1 MKQNKK
7 RLSFVLA
14 LSMLWIVTFAQK
26 AITGSVKDANGE
38 PLIGVVVSAGGSNGT
53 VTDAGGNY
61 SLKNVSASTI
71 LKFSYL
77 GYNTQEHK
85 IGSQSVLNIVMQ
97 SSYESLDEVV
107 VVGYGA
113 MKKRD
118 LSGSISQLKAKDI
131 TAVPTTNVLE
141 SLQGKIAGLDMTPSS
156 GAVGAGFNFNVRG
169 NRSLTASNA
178 PLILVD
184 GIAYGSDITINP
196 NDIESIEVL
205 KDASTTAIYGSRGA
219 NGVIMITTKKGKEG
233 KTKVEFNAYAGP
245 VMKTRMP
252 DIMNA
257 QQNVEFRR
265 EALRAVNNYT
275 DDSAFLSSEELAL
288 LNSGVSVDWLD
299 LVMQNGFTQNYQTSI
314 SGGTEKTQASFSLD
328 YQNEKGLLRG
338 DEMDRYGG
346 RLNVVHKMGKD
357 LEVGASMHINYRS
370 QNSSP
375 SGAYHYARTY
385 SPLAK
390 PYNEDGSI
398 NRLPLYGSSSTSVN
412 LLVDQDKDNYLNETK
427 AYRVFGTGY
436 LSWNIID
443 GLNYRTNLGVD
454 LQSTTTGLFQGVNSS
469 YSQSNSGRAYASKT
483 ETHNNGYTWENV
495 LTYSN
500 DFGVHHLTAMAG
512 HSMSK
517 SHYES
522 LSANG
527 KGFAFD
533 AVQYHNLTSAQA
545 DKNISSSLTE
555 SSMLSF
561 FGRVYYKLMDR
572 YMLTLTMR
580 TDGSS
585 VLAEGNKWGYFPSVA
600 AAWRVKDES
609 FLKSV
614 DAVSDL
620 KLRLS
625 YGLSG
630 NSAVSAYQT
639 TGGLSGTYYDFN
651 GTAAYGYRPYNLAN
665 KDLKWE
671 KTRVLN
677 FGVDYGMLNNRL
689 YATIDVYK
697 TWTSDLLLPMIIP
710 GHTGFTEVISNVGKT
725 ETRGID
731 VTLSGVIFDKTDFKW
746 NADLTLGHNK
756 EKIVSINS
764 DQDDEANG
772 WFIGQPTKVYYDYEK
787 IGIWQTSE
795 AALAEKYG
803 QQPGDIKVKDQDGD
817 GKITPD
823 KDRVILGQ
831 QTPKLTLGF
840 NNKLQYKEWELDVFL
855 YGRFGHMIRNSNK
868 LGFLPSGW
876 QNQAVYDYW
885 TPENPTNDMPRPNFN
900 RDQNMLYFSTL
911 GYEKGDFVKIK
922 DITLAYNVPLKLIS
936 KAGLSRLRIYGTMK
950 NFFTFTGVKDYDPE
964 GSGSIYY
971 PITKELIFGV
981 NVAF

>member
-1 MKQNKK
+1 MGQKAK
-7 RLSFVLA
+7 RLS
-14 LSMLWIVTFAQK
+14 LSLVSCMLCVVTFAQK
-26 AITGSVKDANGE
+26 TVTGSVKDANGE
-38 PLIGVVVSAGGSNGT
+38 PLIGVTISDGSGSGT
-53 VTDAGGNY
+53 ITDVDGNFT
-61 SLKNVSASTI
+61 LKNVSPTTI
-71 LKFSYL
+71 LKFSYV
-77 GYNTQEHK
+77 GYDPQELRV
-85 IGSQSVLNIVMQ
+85 GRQ
-97 SSYESLDEVV
+97 SSINVVMKTSYASLDEVV
-107 VVGYGA
+107 VVGYGV

-118 LSGSISQLKAKDI
+118 LSGSISQIKTDDI

-169 NRSLTASNA
+169 NRSLTASNS

-184 GIAYGSDITINP
+184 GISYGSDISINP

-233 KTKVEFNAYAGP
+233 KATVEFNAYAGP

-275 DDSAFLSSEELAL
+275 DDSAFLSSEELEL

-299 LVMQNGFTQNYQTSI
+299 LVMQTGFTQNYQASI
-314 SGGTEKTQASFSLD
+314 SGGTDKTQASFSLD
-328 YQNEKGLLRG
+328 YQREKGLLKG
-338 DEMDRYGG
+338 DLMNRYGG
-346 RLNVVHKMGKD
+346 RLNVTHKLGNS
-357 LEVGASMHINYRS
+357 LEVGAAMHINYRN

-390 PYNEDGSI
+390 PFNDDGSI

-412 LLVDQDKDNYLNETK
+412 LLVDQNKDNYLNETK
-427 AYRVFGTGY
+427 TYRFFGTGY
-436 LSWNIID
+436 LSWNIVK

-454 LQSTTTGLFQGVNSS
+454 LQSNTIGLFEGLNSS
-469 YSQSNSGRAYASKT
+469 YAQSNSNRAYASKT
-483 ETHNNGYTWENV
+483 ERHNNSYTWENI

-500 DFGVHHLTAMAG
+500 DFGIHHLTAMAG

-517 SHYES
+517 SHYED

-545 DKNISSSLTE
+545 DKNIASSLTE

-561 FGRVYYKLMDR
+561 FGRIYYKLLDR
-572 YMLTLTMR
+572 YMLTFTMR
-580 TDGSS
+580 ADGSS

-600 AAWRVKDES
+600 GAWRMKEES
-609 FLKSV
+609 FLKDV
-614 DAVSDL
+614 DIVSDL

-639 TGGLSGTYYDFN
+639 TGALSGTYYDFN

-671 KTRVLN
+671 KTKVLN
-677 FGVDYGMLNNRL
+677 FGIDYGMFNNRL
-689 YATIDVYK
+689 YASIDLYK

-725 ETRGID
+725 ETRGVD
-731 VTLSGVIFDKTDFKW
+731 VTINGVIFDKKDFKW

-772 WFIGQPTKVYYDYEK
+772 WFIGHPTKVYYDYEK
-787 IGIWQTSE
+787 IGIWQTNEAEE
-795 AALAEKYG
+795 AAKYG
-803 QQPGDIKVKDQDGD
+803 QVPGDIKVKDQNGD
-817 GKITPD
+817 GKITPEE
-823 KDRVILGQ
+823 DRVILGQ
-831 QTPKLTLGF
+831 QTPKLTLGL
-840 NNKLQYKEWELDVFL
+840 NNKFRWKDWELDMFL
-855 YGRFGHMIRNSNK
+855 YGRFGHMIRNNNK

-885 TPENPTNDMPRPNFN
+885 TPSNPTNDMPRPNFN

-911 GYEKGDFVKIK
+911 GYEKADFVKIK
-922 DITLAYNVPLKLIS
+922 DITLAYNFPLKWIGKL
-936 KAGLSRLRIYGTMK
+936 GLSRLRVYGTMK
-950 NFFTFTGVKDYDPE
+950 NFFTFTSVEDYDPE
-964 GSGSIYY
+964 GQGSIYY
-971 PITKELIFGV
+971 PITKELVFGV
-981 NVAF
+981 NIAF

>member
-1 MKQNKK
+1 MKQNTK
-7 RLSFVLA
+7 RLYVILA
-14 LSMLWIVTFAQK
+14 MSMLWMISFAQK
-26 AITGSVKDANGE
+26 AITGNVKDANGE
-38 PLIGVVVSAGGSNGT
+38 PLVGVTISAGGGNGT
-53 VTDAGGNY
+53 VTDADGNFKL
-61 SLKNVSASTI
+61 SNVGASTI
-71 LKFSYL
+71 LKFSYV
-77 GYNTQEHK
+77 GYDTQEQK
-85 IGSQSVLNIVMQ
+85 VGNRNKLDIVMV

-107 VVGYGA
+107 VVGYGV

-257 QQNVEFRR
+257 EQNVEFRR

-275 DDSAFLSSEELAL
+275 DDSAFLSSEEIAL

-299 LVMQNGFTQNYQTSI
+299 LVMQSGFTQNYQASI

-346 RLNVVHKMGKD
+346 RLNVVHKMGKE
-357 LEVGASMHINYRS
+357 LEVGASLHINYRN

-390 PYNEDGSI
+390 PFNEDGSI

-412 LLVDQDKDNYLNETK
+412 LLVDQDKENYLNETK

-436 LSWNIID
+436 LSWNIVK
-443 GLNYRTNLGVD
+443 GLNYRTNLGID
-454 LQSTTTGLFQGVNSS
+454 LQSTTTGLFEGVNSS
-469 YSQSNSGRAYASKT
+469 YAQSNSGRAYASKT
-483 ETHNNGYTWENV
+483 ETHNNGYTWENI

-500 DFGVHHLTAMAG
+500 DFDVHHITVMAG

-545 DKNISSSLTE
+545 DKNIASSLTE

-561 FGRVYYKLMDR
+561 FGRIYYKLMDK

-580 TDGSS
+580 ADGSS

-600 AAWRVKDES
+600 GAWRIKEES
-609 FLKSV
+609 FLKNV
-614 DAVSDL
+614 DAVSDM

-639 TGGLSGTYYDFN
+639 TGGLSGTYYDYN

-671 KTRVLN
+671 KTKVLN
-677 FGVDYGMLNNRL
+677 FGIDYGMLNNRI
-689 YATIDVYK
+689 YATIDIYK
-697 TWTSDLLLPMIIP
+697 TWTNDLLLPMIIP

-731 VTLSGVIFDKTDFKW
+731 VTLSGVIFDKPDFKW
-746 NADLTLGHNK
+746 NADITLGHNK

-787 IGIWQTSE
+787 IGIWQLNEETE
-795 AALAEKYG
+795 AAKYG
-803 QQPGDIKVKDQDGD
+803 QVPGDIKVKDQNGD
-817 GKITPD
+817 GKITPED
-823 KDRVILGQ
+823 DRIILGQ
-831 QTPKLTLGF
+831 QTPKLTIGF
-840 NNKLQYKEWELDVFL
+840 NNKLQYKQWELDIFL

-885 TPENPTNDMPRPNFN
+885 TPENATNDMPRPNFN

-922 DITLAYNVPLKLIS
+922 DITLAYNFPLKWIS
-936 KAGLSRLRIYGTMK
+936 KIGMTRLRVYGTMK
-950 NFFTFTGVKDYDPE
+950 NFFTFTGVDDYDPE
-964 GSGSIYY
+964 GCGSIYY
-971 PITKELIFGV
+971 PITKELVFGV
-981 NVAF
+981 NLAF

>member
-1 MKQNKK
+1 MKQKTK
-7 RLSFVLA
+7 RQFITIA
-14 LSMLWIVTFAQK
+14 LSMLWLMSFAQK
-26 AITGSVKDANGE
+26 AITGNVKDVNGE
-38 PLIGVVVSAGGSNGT
+38 PLIGVSIFAGGNNGT
-53 VTDAGGNY
+53 VTDVDGNFTL
-61 SLKNVSASTI
+61 SNVESSSI
-71 LKFSYL
+71 LKFSYV
-77 GYNTQEHK
+77 GYDTQEMK
-85 IGSQSVLNIVMQ
+85 VGNKTFFNVVMQ

-107 VVGYGA
+107 VVGYGV

-118 LSGSISQLKAKDI
+118 LSGSISQLKTKDI

-156 GAVGAGFNFNVRG
+156 GAVGSGFNFNVRG

-184 GIAYGSDITINP
+184 GITYGSDITINP

-219 NGVIMITTKKGKEG
+219 NGVIIITTKKGKEG

-288 LNSGVSVDWLD
+288 LNSGVSIDWLD
-299 LVMQNGFTQNYQTSI
+299 LVMQNGFTQNYQASI

-338 DEMDRYGG
+338 DLMDRYGG
-346 RLNVVHKMGKD
+346 RLNVTHKMGKGF
-357 LEVGASMHINYRS
+357 EVGASMHINYRD

-390 PYNEDGSI
+390 PYNDDGSI

-412 LLVDQDKDNYLNETK
+412 LLVDQDKKNYLNETK
-427 AYRVFGTGY
+427 AYRFFGTGY
-436 LSWNIID
+436 LSWNIVK

-469 YSQSNSGRAYASKT
+469 YSQSNGGRAYASKT
-483 ETHNNGYTWENV
+483 ETHNNGYTWENI

-500 DFGVHHLTAMAG
+500 DFGMHHLTAMAG

-522 LSANG
+522 LTANG

-533 AVQYHNLTSAQA
+533 AVQYHNLTSAEA
-545 DKNISSSLTE
+545 DRNIGSSLTE

-561 FGRVYYKLMDR
+561 FGRIYYKLMDK

-580 TDGSS
+580 ADGSS

-600 AAWRVKDES
+600 AAWRLKEES
-609 FLKSV
+609 FLKDV
-614 DAVSDL
+614 DVVSDI

-630 NSAVSAYQT
+630 NSAVGAYQT
-639 TGGLSGTYYDFN
+639 TGSLSGSYYDFN
-651 GTAAYGYRPYNLAN
+651 GVPAYGFRPYNLAN

-671 KTRVLN
+671 KTKVLN
-677 FGVDYGMLNNRL
+677 FGIDYGMFNNRL
-689 YATIDVYK
+689 YTTIDIYK

-710 GHTGFTEVISNVGKT
+710 GHTGFTEVIGNVGKT
-725 ETRGID
+725 ETHGID
-731 VTLSGVIFDKTDFKW
+731 MTVSDVIFDESDFKW
-746 NADLTLGHNK
+746 NADLTIGHNK

-764 DQDDEANG
+764 NQDDEANG
-772 WFIGQPTKVYYDYEK
+772 WFIGKPTKVFYDYEK
-787 IGIWQTSE
+787 VGIWQTSE
-795 AALAEKYG
+795 AAEAEKYG
-803 QQPGDIKVKDQDGD
+803 QQPGDIKVKDQDDD
-817 GKITPD
+817 GEITPKD
-823 KDRVILGQ
+823 DRVILGQ
-831 QTPKLTLGF
+831 QTPKLTLGI
-840 NNKLQYKEWELDVFL
+840 NNKLQYKQWELDVFL
-855 YGRFGHMIRNSNK
+855 YGRFGHMIRNNNK

-922 DITLAYNVPLKLIS
+922 DVTLAYNVPLKWIA
-936 KAGLSRLRIYGTMK
+936 KIGLSRLRVYGTMK
-950 NFFTFTGVKDYDPE
+950 NFFTFTSVKDYDPE
-964 GSGSIYY
+964 SNGSIYY
-971 PITKELIFGV
+971 PITKEIVFGV
-981 NVAF
+981 NVSF

>member
-1 MKQNKK
+1 MKQNSK
-7 RLSFVLA
+7 RLSFIMA
-14 LSMLWIVTFAQK
+14 FSMLWLISFAQK

-38 PLIGVVVSAGGSNGT
+38 PLIGVSISAGGGNGT
-53 VTDAGGNY
+53 VTDVDGNF
-61 SLKNVSASTI
+61 SLRNVSNATI
-71 LKFSYL
+71 LKFSYV
-77 GYNTQEHK
+77 GYDTQELK
-85 IGSQSVLNIVMQ
+85 VGNQSVINVTME

-107 VVGYGA
+107 VVGYGV

-118 LSGSISQLKAKDI
+118 LSGSISQLKQKDI

-219 NGVIMITTKKGKEG
+219 NGVIIITTKKGKEG

-252 DIMNA
+252 AVMNA
-257 QQNVEFRR
+257 EQNVAFQR
-265 EALRAVNNYT
+265 EALIAADSYT
-275 DDSAFLSSEELAL
+275 DDSQFLTSEMQELL
-288 LNSGVSVDWLD
+288 DRGVSVDWLD
-299 LVMQNGFTQNYQTSI
+299 MVMQSGFTQNYQVNI

-338 DEMDRYGG
+338 DKMNRYGG
-346 RLNVVHKMGKD
+346 RLNVTHHLGKS
-357 LEVGASMHINYRS
+357 LEVGASMHINYRD

-390 PYNEDGSI
+390 PYNDDGTI
-398 NRLPLYGSSSTSVN
+398 NRLPLFGSSSTSVN
-412 LLVDQDKDNYLNETK
+412 LLVDQNKDNYLSETK
-427 AYRVFGTGY
+427 AYRFFGTGY
-436 LSWNIID
+436 LSWNIVK

-454 LQSTTTGLFQGVNSS
+454 LQSTTQGLHEGINSS
-469 YSQSNSGRAYASKT
+469 FSQGNSNRAYASKT
-483 ETHNNGYTWENV
+483 ETHNNGYTWENI

-500 DFGVHHLTAMAG
+500 DFGIHHLTAMLG

-517 SHYES
+517 SHYEN

-527 KGFAFD
+527 KGFAID
-533 AVQYHNLTSAQA
+533 AMQYHNLTSAEA

-555 SSMLSF
+555 SSMISY
-561 FGRVYYKLMDR
+561 FGRIFYKLMDR

-580 TDGSS
+580 ADGSS

-600 AAWRVKDES
+600 AAWRVKEES
-609 FLKSV
+609 FLKNL

-639 TGGLSGTYYDFN
+639 TGGLSQTFYDWN
-651 GTAAYGYRPYNLAN
+651 GVAAYGYRPYGLAN
-665 KDLKWE
+665 KELKWE
-671 KTRVLN
+671 KTKVLN
-677 FGVDYGMLNNRL
+677 FGIDYGMFNNRL
-689 YATIDVYK
+689 YASIDLYK
-697 TWTSDLLLPMIIP
+697 TWTSDLLLPMLLP
-710 GHTGFTEVISNVGKT
+710 GHTGFDQVISNIGKT
-725 ETRGID
+725 ETKGID
-731 VTLSGVIFDKTDFKW
+731 VTISGVIFDKQDFKW
-746 NADLTLGHNK
+746 NADLTLGHTK

-764 DQDDEANG
+764 DQDDELNG
-772 WFIGQPTKVYYDYEK
+772 WFIGQPTQVYYDYNK
-787 IGIWQTSE
+787 IGIWQSNEETE
-795 AALAEKYG
+795 AAKYG
-803 QQPGDIKVKDQDGD
+803 QKPGDIKVEDVNNDGQ
-817 GKITPD
+817 ITPEE
-823 KDRVILGQ
+823 DRMIIGQ
-831 QTPKLTLGF
+831 RTPKLTLGF
-840 NNKLQYKEWELDVFL
+840 NNRFQYKDWTLDVFL
-855 YGRFGHMIRNSNK
+855 YGRFGHTVVNNFKRGFIR
-868 LGFLPSGW
+868 SGW
-876 QNQAVYDYW
+876 QNQSVYDYW
-885 TPENPTNDMPRPNFN
+885 TPTNPTNDMPRP
-900 RDQNMLYFSTL
+900 LYGDNNPLYASTL
-911 GYEKGDFVKIK
+911 GYENGDFVKIK
-922 DITLAYNVPLKLIS
+922 DVTLAYNVPLKWIS
-936 KAGLSRLRIYGTMK
+936 KIGLTRLRVYGTMK
-950 NFFTFTGVKDYDPE
+950 NFFTFSGVSDYDPE
-964 GSGSIYY
+964 GQGSIYY
-971 PITKELIFGV
+971 PMTKELVFGV

>member
-1 MKQNKK
+1 MKQKSK
-7 RLSFVLA
+7 RLSFILA
-14 LSMLWIVTFAQK
+14 FLMLWSTGFAQK
-26 AITGSVKDANGE
+26 AVTGSVKDSNGE
-38 PLIGVVVSAGGSNGT
+38 PLIGVSISTGGNGGT
-53 VTDAGGNY
+53 VTDMDGKF
-61 SLKNVSASTI
+61 SLDNVSASTI
-71 LKFSYL
+71 LKFSYI
-77 GYNTQEHK
+77 GYENKELK
-85 IGSQSVLNIVMQ
+85 VGNLSVINVVMQ

-107 VVGYGA
+107 VVGYGV

-118 LSGSISQLKAKDI
+118 LSGSISQLKQKDI

-156 GAVGAGFNFNVRG
+156 GAVGSGFNFNVRG

-184 GIAYGSDITINP
+184 GISYGSDITINP

-233 KTKVEFNAYAGP
+233 KAKVEFNAYAGP

-252 DIMNA
+252 DIMNS
-257 QQNVEFRR
+257 QQYVEFRR
-265 EALRAVNNYT
+265 EALRAVDKYT
-275 DDSAFLSSEELAL
+275 DDSAFLSSDELSL
-288 LNSGVSVDWLD
+288 LNQGVSVNWLD
-299 LVMQNGFTQNYQTSI
+299 LVMQSGFTQNYQASI
-314 SGGTEKTQASFSLD
+314 SGGTDKTQASFSLD
-328 YQNEKGLLRG
+328 YQNEKGLLKG
-338 DEMDRYGG
+338 DEMNRYGG
-346 RLNVVHKMGKD
+346 RLNVTHKMTGQ
-357 LEVGASMHINYRS
+357 LEVGASMHINYRN

-390 PYNEDGSI
+390 PYNDDGSI

-412 LLVDQDKDNYLNETK
+412 LMVDQNKDNYLNETK
-427 AYRVFGTGY
+427 AYRFFGTGY
-436 LSWNIID
+436 LSWNIVK

-454 LQSTTTGLFQGVNSS
+454 LQSSTIGLFQGINSS
-469 YSQSNSGRAYASKT
+469 YAQANSNRAYASKE
-483 ETHNNGYTWENV
+483 ETHNNSYTWENI
-495 LTYSN
+495 LTYSH

-512 HSMSK
+512 HSMQK
-517 SHYES
+517 SHYEN
-522 LSANG
+522 LAANG

-533 AVQYHNLTSAQA
+533 AVLYHNLTSAQA

-555 SSMLSF
+555 SSMLSY
-561 FGRVYYKLMDR
+561 FGRIYYKLMDK

-585 VLAEGNKWGYFPSVA
+585 VLAEGNKWGYFPSLA
-600 AAWRVKDES
+600 AAWRIKEEN
-609 FLKSV
+609 FLKDV
-614 DAVSDL
+614 DVVSDL

-625 YGLSG
+625 YGISG

-639 TGGLSGTYYDFN
+639 TGGLSETYYDFN
-651 GTAAYGYRPYNLAN
+651 GTPAYGYRPYNLAN

-671 KTRVLN
+671 KTKVLN
-677 FGVDYGMLNNRL
+677 FGIDYGMFKNRL
-689 YATIDVYK
+689 YATIDIYK
-697 TWTSDLLLPMIIP
+697 TWTNDLLLPMIIP

-731 VTLSGVIFDKTDFKW
+731 VTLTGVIFDKKDFKW
-746 NADLTLGHNK
+746 NSDLTLGHNK

-772 WFIGQPTKVYYDYEK
+772 WFIGQPTSVFYDYEK
-787 IGIWQTSE
+787 IGIWQSNE
-795 AALAEKYG
+795 AAEAEKYG
-803 QQPGDIKVKDQDGD
+803 QVPGDIKVKDQNND

-823 KDRVILGQ
+823 DDRIILGQ

-840 NNKLQYKEWELDVFL
+840 NNKLQYKGWELDVFI
-855 YGRFGHMIRNSNK
+855 YGRFGHMIRNNNK

-885 TPENPTNDMPRPNFN
+885 TPSNPTNDMPRPNFN

-922 DITLAYNVPLKLIS
+922 DITLAYNMPLKWIS
-936 KAGLSRLRIYGTMK
+936 KIGMTRMRIYGTMK
-950 NFFTFTGVKDYDPE
+950 NFFTFTGVDDYDPE
-964 GSGSIYY
+964 GNGSIYY
-971 PITKELIFGV
+971 PITKELVFGV
-981 NVAF
+981 NIAF

>member
-1 MKQNKK
+1 MKQETKK
-7 RLSFVLA
+7 ASFILA
-14 LSMLWIVTFAQK
+14 LSMLWMMSFAQK
-26 AITGSVKDANGE
+26 AITGNVKDANGE
-38 PLIGVVVSAGGSNGT
+38 PLIGVSISAGGSIGT
-53 VTDAGGNY
+53 VTDADGNFT
-61 SLKNVSASTI
+61 LKNVDANTI
-71 LKFSYL
+71 LRFSYV
-77 GYNTQEHK
+77 GYETQQLK
-85 IGSQSVLNIVMQ
+85 VGKQNMLNVEMK
-97 SSYESLDEVV
+97 SSYESLEEIV
-107 VVGYGA
+107 VVGYGV

-118 LSGSISQLKAKDI
+118 LSGSISQLKTKDI

-219 NGVIMITTKKGKEG
+219 NGVIMITTKKGKAG
-233 KTKVEFNAYAGP
+233 RTKVEFNAYAGP

-252 DIMNA
+252 DIMNSS
-257 QQNVEFRR
+257 QNVEFRR
-265 EALRAVNNYT
+265 EALRAANNYT
-275 DDSAFLSSEELAL
+275 DDSAFLSSDELDL
-288 LNSGVSVDWLD
+288 LKQGVSVDWLD
-299 LVMQNGFTQNYQTSI
+299 LVMQSGFTQNYQASI

-338 DEMDRYGG
+338 DEMKRYGG
-346 RLNVVHKMGKD
+346 RMNIVHSLAD
-357 LEVGASMHINYRS
+357 AVEVGATMHINYRD

-375 SGAYHYARTY
+375 SGAYHYARSY

-390 PYNEDGSI
+390 PYNDDGSI
-398 NRLPLYGSSSTSVN
+398 NRFPLFGSGSTSVN
-412 LLVDQDKDNYLNETK
+412 LLIDQNKDNYLNETK
-427 AYRVFGTGY
+427 AYRFFGTGY
-436 LSWNIID
+436 LSWNIVK
-443 GLNYRTNLGVD
+443 GLNYRTNLGID
-454 LQSTTTGLFQGVNSS
+454 LQSSTVGLFQGLNSS
-469 YSQSNSGRAYASKT
+469 YAQSNSNRAYASKT

-500 DFGVHHLTAMAG
+500 TFGSHHITAMAG

-517 SHYES
+517 SHYED
-522 LSANG
+522 LTANG
-527 KGFAFD
+527 KGYAFD

-545 DKNISSSLTE
+545 DKNIGSSLTE
-555 SSMLSF
+555 SSMLSY
-561 FGRVYYKLMDR
+561 FGRIYYKLMDK

-580 TDGSS
+580 ADGSS
-585 VLAEGNKWGYFPSVA
+585 VLAEGNKWGYFPSIA
-600 AAWRVKDES
+600 AAWRIKDES
-609 FLKSV
+609 FLKNI
-614 DAVSDL
+614 DAVSDA

-639 TGGLSGTYYDFN
+639 TGGLSLTYYDFN
-651 GTAAYGYRPYNLAN
+651 GTAAYGYRPYSLAN

-671 KTRVLN
+671 KTKVLN
-677 FGVDYGMLNNRL
+677 FGIDYGMFNNRL
-689 YATIDVYK
+689 YATIDIYK

-725 ETRGID
+725 ETRGFDI
-731 VTLSGVIFDKTDFKW
+731 TLNGVIFDKPDFKW
-746 NADLTLGHNK
+746 NAELTMGHNK

-764 DQDDEANG
+764 DQNDEANG
-772 WFIGQPTKVYYDYEK
+772 WFIGESTRVYYDYEK
-787 IGIWQTSE
+787 TGIWQTSE
-795 AALAEKYG
+795 AEAAAKYG
-803 QQPGDIKVKDQDGD
+803 QVPGDIKVKDQNDD
-817 GKITPD
+817 GKITPED
-823 KDRVILGQ
+823 DRIILGQ

-885 TPENPTNDMPRPNFN
+885 TPDNPTNDMPRPNFN

-911 GYEKGDFVKIK
+911 GYEKGSFVKIK
-922 DITLAYNVPLKLIS
+922 DITLAYNVPLKWIS
-936 KAGLSRLRIYGTMK
+936 KIGMSRLRVYGTMK
-950 NFFTFTGVKDYDPE
+950 NFFTITNVKDYDPE
-964 GSGSIYY
+964 GNGSIYY
-971 PITKELIFGV
+971 PITKELVLGV
-981 NVAF
+981 NVVF

>member
-1 MKQNKK
+1 MKQNLK
-7 RLSFVLA
+7 RLSIISA
-14 LSMLWIVTFAQK
+14 MSMLWVMSFAQK

-38 PLIGVVVSAGGSNGT
+38 PLIGVSISAGGNNGT
-53 VTDAGGNY
+53 VTDVDGNFT
-61 SLKNVSASTI
+61 LKNVSTSTI
-71 LKFSYL
+71 LKFSYV
-77 GYNTQEHK
+77 GYNTQEQK
-85 IGSQSVLNIVMQ
+85 VGNQNNISIVME

-107 VVGYGA
+107 VVGYGV

-156 GAVGAGFNFNVRG
+156 GAVGAGFSFNVRG

-265 EALRAVNNYT
+265 EALRAANNYT

-288 LNSGVSVDWLD
+288 LNSGASVDWLD
-299 LVMQNGFTQNYQTSI
+299 LVMQNGFTQNYQASI

-338 DEMDRYGG
+338 DEMNRYGG

-357 LEVGASMHINYRS
+357 LEVGASMHLNYRN

-390 PYNEDGSI
+390 PFNEDGSI
-398 NRLPLYGSSSTSVN
+398 NRLPLFGSGSTSVN
-412 LLVDQDKDNYLNETK
+412 LLVDQNKDNYLNETK
-427 AYRVFGTGY
+427 AYRLFGTGY
-436 LSWNIID
+436 LSWNIVK
-443 GLNYRTNLGVD
+443 GLNYRTNLGID

-483 ETHNNGYTWENV
+483 EAHNNGYTWENI

-500 DFGVHHLTAMAG
+500 DFGIHHLTAMAG

-517 SHYES
+517 SHYEN

-545 DKNISSSLTE
+545 DKNIASSLTE

-561 FGRVYYKLMDR
+561 FGRIYYKLLDK

-580 TDGSS
+580 ADGSS

-609 FLKSV
+609 FLKNV
-614 DAVSDL
+614 DAISDL

-639 TGGLSGTYYDFN
+639 TGGLNGTYYDFN

-671 KTRVLN
+671 KTKVLN
-677 FGVDYGMLNNRL
+677 FGIDYGMFNNRL
-689 YATIDVYK
+689 YATIDIYK
-697 TWTSDLLLPMIIP
+697 TWTNDLLLPMIIP

-731 VTLSGVIFDKTDFKW
+731 VTLNGVIFDKPDFKW
-746 NADLTLGHNK
+746 NAELTMGHNK

-795 AALAEKYG
+795 AAEAERYG
-803 QQPGDIKVKDQDGD
+803 QVPGDIKVKDQNGD
-817 GKITPD
+817 GKITPEE
-823 KDRVILGQ
+823 DRVILGQ
-831 QTPKLTLGF
+831 RTPKLTLGF
-840 NNKLQYKEWELDVFL
+840 NNKFQYKQWELDVFL
-855 YGRFGHMIRNSNK
+855 YGRFGHMIRNNNK

-885 TPENPTNDMPRPNFN
+885 TPSNPTNDMPRPNFN

-922 DITLAYNVPLKLIS
+922 DITLAYNVPLKWIS
-936 KAGLSRLRIYGTMK
+936 KAGLTRLRIYGTMK

-971 PITKELIFGV
+971 PITKELVFGV

>member
-1 MKQNKK
+1 MKQKSK
-7 RLSFVLA
+7 RLSFVLTF
-14 LSMLWIVTFAQK
+14 LMLWTMSFAQK

-38 PLIGVVVSAGGSNGT
+38 PLIGVSISAGGSNGT
-53 VTDAGGNY
+53 VTDVDGNF
-61 SLKNVSASTI
+61 SLSNVSASTI
-71 LKFSYL
+71 LKFSYV
-77 GYNTQEHK
+77 GYETQETRV
-85 IGSQSVLNIVMQ
+85 GNLSVVNIVMK

-107 VVGYGA
+107 VVGYGV

-141 SLQGKIAGLDMTPSS
+141 SLQGKIAGLDMTPTS
-156 GAVGAGFNFNVRG
+156 GAVGSGFNFNVRG

-233 KTKVEFNAYAGP
+233 KAKVEFNAYAGP

-275 DDSAFLSSEELAL
+275 DDSAFLSSEEMAL

-299 LVMQNGFTQNYQTSI
+299 LVMQSGFTQNYQASI

-338 DEMDRYGG
+338 DKMNRYGG
-346 RLNVVHKMGKD
+346 RLNVTHKLGSA
-357 LEVGASMHINYRS
+357 LEVGASMHLNYRD
-370 QNSSP
+370 QHSSP

-390 PYNEDGSI
+390 PFNEDGSV
-398 NRLPLYGSSSTSVN
+398 NRLPLFGSGSTSVN
-412 LLVDQDKDNYLNETK
+412 LLVDQDEANYLNETK
-427 AYRVFGTGY
+427 AYRLFGTGY
-436 LSWNIID
+436 LSWNIIK

-454 LQSTTTGLFQGVNSS
+454 LQSTTIGLFQGVNSS
-469 YSQSNSGRAYASKT
+469 SSQSNSGRAYASKT
-483 ETHNNGYTWENV
+483 EAHNNSYTWENI

-500 DFGVHHLTAMAG
+500 DFGIHHLTAMAG
-512 HSMSK
+512 HSMTK
-517 SHYES
+517 NHFEN

-545 DKNISSSLTE
+545 DKNIASSLTE

-561 FGRVYYKLMDR
+561 FGRIYYKLLDK
-572 YMLTLTMR
+572 YMLTLTVR
-580 TDGSS
+580 ADGSS

-600 AAWRVKDES
+600 AAWRVKEES
-609 FLKSV
+609 FLKNV
-614 DAVSDL
+614 DAISDL

-639 TGGLSGTYYDFN
+639 TGGLSGTYYDWN

-671 KTRVLN
+671 KTKVLN
-677 FGVDYGMLNNRL
+677 FGIDYGMFNNRL
-689 YATIDVYK
+689 YATIDIYK
-697 TWTSDLLLPMIIP
+697 TWTSDLLLPMI
-710 GHTGFTEVISNVGKT
+710 TEVISNVGKT

-731 VTLSGVIFDKTDFKW
+731 VTISGVIFDKPDFKW

-764 DQDDEANG
+764 DQNDEANG
-772 WFIGQPTKVYYDYEK
+772 WFIGEPSKIYYDYEK
-787 IGIWQTSE
+787 IGIWQTYE
-795 AALAEKYG
+795 AAEAEKYG
-803 QQPGDIKVKDQDGD
+803 QVPGDIKVKDQNSD
-817 GKITPD
+817 GKITPED
-823 KDRVILGQ
+823 DRVILGQ

-840 NNKLQYKEWELDVFL
+840 NNKLQYKNWELDLFL
-855 YGRFGHMIRNSNK
+855 YGRFGHMIRNNNK

-885 TPENPTNDMPRPNFN
+885 TPSNPTNDMPRPNFN

-922 DITLAYNVPLKLIS
+922 DVTLAYNVPLKWIS
-936 KAGLSRLRIYGTMK
+936 KIGMTRLRIYGTMK
-950 NFFTFTGVKDYDPE
+950 NFFTFTGVEDYDPE

-971 PITKELIFGV
+971 PITKELVFGV
-981 NVAF
+981 NIAF

>member
-1 MKQNKK
+1 MKQNSK
-7 RLSFVLA
+7 RLYVVLA
-14 LSMLWIVTFAQK
+14 LAMLWMTSFAQR
-26 AITGSVKDANGE
+26 AITGSVKDASGE
-38 PLIGVVVSAGGSNGT
+38 PLIGVSISAGGSNGT
-53 VTDAGGNY
+53 VTDMDGNFT
-61 SLKNVSASTI
+61 LNNVGASTI
-71 LKFSYL
+71 LKFSYV
-77 GYNTQEHK
+77 GYNTLEQK
-85 IGSQSVLNIVMQ
+85 VGNQKTMDIVME

-107 VVGYGA
+107 VVGYGV

-257 QQNVEFRR
+257 EQYVEFRR

-275 DDSAFLSSEELAL
+275 DDSSFLSSEEQAL
-288 LNSGVSVDWLD
+288 LKSGTSVDWLD
-299 LVMQNGFTQNYQTSI
+299 LVMQSGFTQNYQASI

-338 DEMDRYGG
+338 DEMNRYGG
-346 RLNVVHKMGKD
+346 RLNVVHKMGKE
-357 LEVGASMHINYRS
+357 LEVGASMHVNYRN

-375 SGAYHYARTY
+375 SGAYHYARSY

-398 NRLPLYGSSSTSVN
+398 NRLPLFGSGSTSVN
-412 LLVDQDKDNYLNETK
+412 LLVDQDKENYLNETK
-427 AYRVFGTGY
+427 AYRLFGTGY
-436 LSWNIID
+436 LSWNIVK
-443 GLNYRTNLGVD
+443 GLNYRTNLGID
-454 LQSTTTGLFQGVNSS
+454 LQSSTVGLFQGVNSS

-483 ETHNNGYTWENV
+483 ESHNNNYTWENV

-500 DFGVHHLTAMAG
+500 DFGVHHITAMAG
-512 HSMSK
+512 HSMTK
-517 SHYES
+517 SHYED

-533 AVQYHNLTSAQA
+533 AAQYHNLTSAQA

-561 FGRVYYKLMDR
+561 FGRVYYKLMDK

-580 TDGSS
+580 ADGSS

-600 AAWRVKDES
+600 AAWRIKDES

-614 DAVSDL
+614 DAVSDM

-630 NSAVSAYQT
+630 NSAVNAYQT
-639 TGGLSGTYYDFN
+639 TGGLSETYYDFN
-651 GTAAYGYRPYNLAN
+651 GNAAYGYRPYNLAN

-671 KTRVLN
+671 KTKVLN
-677 FGVDYGMLNNRL
+677 FGIDYGMFNNRL
-689 YATIDVYK
+689 YATIDIYK

-731 VTLSGVIFDKTDFKW
+731 LTLSGVIFDKPNFKW

-772 WFIGQPTKVYYDYEK
+772 WFIGQPTKVFYDYEK
-787 IGIWQTSE
+787 IGIWQTNE
-795 AALAEKYG
+795 ADEASIYG
-803 QQPGDIKVKDQDGD
+803 QVPGDIKVKDQNGD
-817 GKITPD
+817 GKITPED
-823 KDRVILGQ
+823 DRIILGQ

-840 NNKLQYKEWELDVFL
+840 NNKFQYKQWELDVFL

-868 LGFLPSGW
+868 LGFIPSGW

-885 TPENPTNDMPRPNFN
+885 TPENATNDMPRPNFN

-922 DITLAYNVPLKLIS
+922 DVTLAYNFPLKWIS
-936 KAGLSRLRIYGTMK
+936 KAGLTRLRVYGTMK
-950 NFFTFTGVKDYDPE
+950 NFFTFTGVDDYDPE

-971 PITKELIFGV
+971 PITKELVFGV

>member
-1 MKQNKK
+1 MKQKSK
-7 RLSFVLA
+7 RLSFILA
-14 LSMLWIVTFAQK
+14 FLMLWSTGFAQK
-26 AITGSVKDANGE
+26 AVTGSVKDSNGE
-38 PLIGVVVSAGGSNGT
+38 PLIGVSISTGGNGGT
-53 VTDAGGNY
+53 VTDMDGKF
-61 SLKNVSASTI
+61 SLDNVSASTI
-71 LKFSYL
+71 LKFSYI
-77 GYNTQEHK
+77 GYENKELK
-85 IGSQSVLNIVMQ
+85 VGNLSVINVVMQ

-107 VVGYGA
+107 VVGYGV

-118 LSGSISQLKAKDI
+118 LSGSISQLKQKDI

-156 GAVGAGFNFNVRG
+156 GAVGSGFNFNVRG

-184 GIAYGSDITINP
+184 GISYGSDITINP

-233 KTKVEFNAYAGP
+233 KAKVEFNAYAGP

-252 DIMNA
+252 DIMNS
-257 QQNVEFRR
+257 QQYVEFRR
-265 EALRAVNNYT
+265 EALRAVDKYT
-275 DDSAFLSSEELAL
+275 DDSAFLSSDELSL
-288 LNSGVSVDWLD
+288 LNQGVSVNWLD
-299 LVMQNGFTQNYQTSI
+299 LVMQSGFTQNYQASI
-314 SGGTEKTQASFSLD
+314 SGGTDKTQASFSLD
-328 YQNEKGLLRG
+328 YQNEKGLLKG
-338 DEMDRYGG
+338 DEMNRYGG
-346 RLNVVHKMGKD
+346 RLNVTHKMTGQ
-357 LEVGASMHINYRS
+357 LEVGASMHINYRN

-390 PYNEDGSI
+390 PYNDDGSI

-412 LLVDQDKDNYLNETK
+412 LMVDQNKDNYLNETK
-427 AYRVFGTGY
+427 AYRFFGTGY
-436 LSWNIID
+436 LSWNIVK

-454 LQSTTTGLFQGVNSS
+454 LQSSTIGLFQGINSS
-469 YSQSNSGRAYASKT
+469 YAQANSNRAYASKE
-483 ETHNNGYTWENV
+483 ETHNNSYTWENI
-495 LTYSN
+495 LTYSR

-512 HSMSK
+512 HSMQK
-517 SHYES
+517 SHYEN
-522 LSANG
+522 LAANG

-533 AVQYHNLTSAQA
+533 AVLYHNLTSAQA

-555 SSMLSF
+555 SSMLSY
-561 FGRVYYKLMDR
+561 FGRIYYKLMDK

-585 VLAEGNKWGYFPSVA
+585 VLAEGNKWGYFPSLA
-600 AAWRVKDES
+600 AAWRIKEEN
-609 FLKSV
+609 FLKDV
-614 DAVSDL
+614 DVVSDL

-625 YGLSG
+625 YGISG

-639 TGGLSGTYYDFN
+639 TGGLSETYYDFN
-651 GTAAYGYRPYNLAN
+651 GTPAYGYRPYNLAN

-671 KTRVLN
+671 KTKVLN
-677 FGVDYGMLNNRL
+677 FGIDYGMFKNRL
-689 YATIDVYK
+689 YATIDIYK
-697 TWTSDLLLPMIIP
+697 TWTNDLLLPMIIP

-731 VTLSGVIFDKTDFKW
+731 VTLTGVIFDKKDFKW
-746 NADLTLGHNK
+746 NSDLTFGHNK

-772 WFIGQPTKVYYDYEK
+772 WFIGQPTSVFYDYEK
-787 IGIWQTSE
+787 IGIWQSNE
-795 AALAEKYG
+795 AAEAEKYG
-803 QQPGDIKVKDQDGD
+803 QVPGDIKVKDQNND

-823 KDRVILGQ
+823 DDRIILGQ

-840 NNKLQYKEWELDVFL
+840 NNKLQYKGWELDVFI
-855 YGRFGHMIRNSNK
+855 YGRFGHMIRNNNK

-885 TPENPTNDMPRPNFN
+885 TPSNPTNDMPRPNFN

-922 DITLAYNVPLKLIS
+922 DITLAYNMPLKWIS
-936 KAGLSRLRIYGTMK
+936 KIGMTRMRIYGTMK
-950 NFFTFTGVKDYDPE
+950 NFFTFTGVDDYDPE
-964 GSGSIYY
+964 GNGSIYY
-971 PITKELIFGV
+971 PITKELVFGV
-981 NVAF
+981 NIAF

>member
-1 MKQNKK
+1 MKQKSK
-7 RLSFVLA
+7 RLSFILA
-14 LSMLWIVTFAQK
+14 FLMLWSTGFAQK
-26 AITGSVKDANGE
+26 AVTGSVKDSNGE
-38 PLIGVVVSAGGSNGT
+38 PLIGVSISTGGNGGT
-53 VTDAGGNY
+53 VTDMDGKF
-61 SLKNVSASTI
+61 SLDNVSASTI
-71 LKFSYL
+71 LKFSYI
-77 GYNTQEHK
+77 GYENKELK
-85 IGSQSVLNIVMQ
+85 VGNLSVINVVMQ

-107 VVGYGA
+107 VVGYGV

-118 LSGSISQLKAKDI
+118 LSGSISQLKQKDI

-156 GAVGAGFNFNVRG
+156 GAVGSGFNFNVRG

-184 GIAYGSDITINP
+184 GISYGSDITINP

-233 KTKVEFNAYAGP
+233 KAKVEFNAYAGP

-252 DIMNA
+252 DIMNS
-257 QQNVEFRR
+257 QQYVEFRR
-265 EALRAVNNYT
+265 EALRAVDKYT
-275 DDSAFLSSEELAL
+275 DDSAFLSSDELSL
-288 LNSGVSVDWLD
+288 LNQGVSVNWLD
-299 LVMQNGFTQNYQTSI
+299 LVMQSGFTQNYQASI
-314 SGGTEKTQASFSLD
+314 SGGTDKTQASFSLD
-328 YQNEKGLLRG
+328 YQNEKGLLKG
-338 DEMDRYGG
+338 DEMNRYGG
-346 RLNVVHKMGKD
+346 RLNVTHKMTGQ
-357 LEVGASMHINYRS
+357 LEVGASMHINYRN

-390 PYNEDGSI
+390 PYNDDGSI

-412 LLVDQDKDNYLNETK
+412 LMVDQNKDNYLNETK
-427 AYRVFGTGY
+427 AYRFFGTGY
-436 LSWNIID
+436 LSWNIVK

-454 LQSTTTGLFQGVNSS
+454 LQSSTIGLFQGINSS
-469 YSQSNSGRAYASKT
+469 YAQANSNRAYASKE
-483 ETHNNGYTWENV
+483 ETHNNSYTWENI
-495 LTYSN
+495 LTYSR

-512 HSMSK
+512 HSMQK
-517 SHYES
+517 SHYEN
-522 LSANG
+522 LAANG

-533 AVQYHNLTSAQA
+533 AVLYHNLTSAQA

-555 SSMLSF
+555 SSMLSY
-561 FGRVYYKLMDR
+561 FGRIYYKLMDK

-585 VLAEGNKWGYFPSVA
+585 VLAEGNKWGYFPSLA
-600 AAWRVKDES
+600 AAWRIKEEN
-609 FLKSV
+609 FLKDV
-614 DAVSDL
+614 DVVSDL

-625 YGLSG
+625 YGISG

-639 TGGLSGTYYDFN
+639 TGGLSETYYDFN
-651 GTAAYGYRPYNLAN
+651 GTPAYGYRPYNLAN

-671 KTRVLN
+671 KTKVLN
-677 FGVDYGMLNNRL
+677 FGIDYGMFKNRL
-689 YATIDVYK
+689 YATIDIYK
-697 TWTSDLLLPMIIP
+697 TWTNDLLLPMIIP

-731 VTLSGVIFDKTDFKW
+731 VTLTGVIFDKKDFKW
-746 NADLTLGHNK
+746 NSDLTLGHNK

-772 WFIGQPTKVYYDYEK
+772 WFIGQPTSVFYDYEK
-787 IGIWQTSE
+787 IGIWQSNE
-795 AALAEKYG
+795 AAEAEKYG
-803 QQPGDIKVKDQDGD
+803 QVPGDIKVKDQNND

-823 KDRVILGQ
+823 DDRIILGQ

-840 NNKLQYKEWELDVFL
+840 NNKLQYKGWELDVFI
-855 YGRFGHMIRNSNK
+855 YGRFGHMIRNNNK

-885 TPENPTNDMPRPNFN
+885 TPSNPTNDMPRPNFN

-922 DITLAYNVPLKLIS
+922 DITLAYNMPLKWIS
-936 KAGLSRLRIYGTMK
+936 KIGMTRMRIYGTMK
-950 NFFTFTGVKDYDPE
+950 NFFTFTGVDDYDPE
-964 GSGSIYY
+964 GNGSIYY
-971 PITKELIFGV
+971 PITKELVFGV
-981 NVAF
+981 NIAF

>member
-1 MKQNKK
+1 MKQNLK
-7 RLSFVLA
+7 RLYFVWA
-14 LSMLWIVTFAQK
+14 FAMLWMMGFAQR
-26 AITGSVKDANGE
+26 AITGTVKDANGE
-38 PLIGVVVSAGGSNGT
+38 PLIGVTVSTGGGNGT
-53 VTDAGGNY
+53 VTDMDGNFT
-61 SLKNVSASTI
+61 LNNVSASTI
-71 LKFSYL
+71 LKFSYV
-77 GYNTQEHK
+77 GYNALEQKVGNQKTMT
-85 IGSQSVLNIVMQ
+85 IVME

-107 VVGYGA
+107 VVGYGV

-118 LSGSISQLKAKDI
+118 LSGSISQLKTKDI

-257 QQNVEFRR
+257 EQYVEFRR

-275 DDSAFLSSEELAL
+275 DDSAFLSSEEQAL
-288 LNSGVSVDWLD
+288 LKNGTSVDWLD
-299 LVMQNGFTQNYQTSI
+299 LVMQNGFTQNYQASI

-338 DEMDRYGG
+338 DKMNRYGG
-346 RLNVVHKMGKD
+346 RLNVVHKMGQN
-357 LEVGASMHINYRS
+357 LEVGASLHVNYRN

-375 SGAYHYARTY
+375 SGAYHYARSY

-390 PYNEDGSI
+390 PYNDDGSI
-398 NRLPLYGSSSTSVN
+398 NRLPLFGSASTSVN
-412 LLVDQDKDNYLNETK
+412 LLVDQDKDNYLNESKT
-427 AYRVFGTGY
+427 YRLFGTGY
-436 LSWNIID
+436 LSWNIVK

-454 LQSTTTGLFQGVNSS
+454 LQSSTAGLFQGVNSS

-483 ETHNNGYTWENV
+483 ETHNNGYTWENI
-495 LTYSN
+495 LTYSK
-500 DFGVHHLTAMAG
+500 DFDIHHITAMAG
-512 HSMSK
+512 HSMTK
-517 SHYES
+517 NHYES

-533 AVQYHNLTSAQA
+533 AAQYHNLTSAQA
-545 DKNISSSLTE
+545 DKNIASSLTE

-561 FGRVYYKLMDR
+561 FGRIYYKLMDK

-580 TDGSS
+580 ADGSS

-600 AAWRVKDES
+600 AAWRIKDES
-609 FLKSV
+609 FLKNA
-614 DAVSDL
+614 DAVSDM

-651 GTAAYGYRPYNLAN
+651 GQAAYGYRPYNLAN
-665 KDLKWE
+665 KELKWE
-671 KTRVLN
+671 QTKVLN
-677 FGVDYGMLNNRL
+677 FGVDYGMFNNRL
-689 YATIDVYK
+689 YATIDLYK

-731 VTLSGVIFDKTDFKW
+731 VTLNGVIFDKPDFKW
-746 NADLTLGHNK
+746 NAELTLGHNK

-772 WFIGQPTKVYYDYEK
+772 WFIGQPTRVFYDYEK
-787 IGIWQTSE
+787 IGIWQTNE
-795 AALAEKYG
+795 ATEAGKYG
-803 QQPGDIKVKDQDGD
+803 QEPGDIKVKDQNGD
-817 GKITPD
+817 GKITPED
-823 KDRVILGQ
+823 DRVILGQ

-840 NNKLQYKEWELDVFL
+840 NNKFQYKQWEMDVFL

-868 LGFLPSGW
+868 LGFIPSGW

-885 TPENPTNDMPRPNFN
+885 TPENATDDMPRPNFN

-922 DITLAYNVPLKLIS
+922 DVTLAYNVPLKWIS
-936 KAGLSRLRIYGTMK
+936 KIGLSRLRVYGTMK
-950 NFFTFTGVKDYDPE
+950 NFFTFTSVEDYDPE

-971 PITKELIFGV
+971 PITKELVFGV
-981 NVAF
+981 NIAF

>member
-1 MKQNKK
+1 MKQNLK
-7 RLSFVLA
+7 RLYFVWA
-14 LSMLWIVTFAQK
+14 FAMLWMMGFAQR
-26 AITGSVKDANGE
+26 AITGTVKDANGE
-38 PLIGVVVSAGGSNGT
+38 PLIGVTVSTGGGNGT
-53 VTDAGGNY
+53 VTDMDGNFT
-61 SLKNVSASTI
+61 LNNVSASTI
-71 LKFSYL
+71 LKFSYV
-77 GYNTQEHK
+77 GYNAIEQKVGNQKTMT
-85 IGSQSVLNIVMQ
+85 IVME

-107 VVGYGA
+107 VVGYGV

-118 LSGSISQLKAKDI
+118 LSGSISQLKTKDI

-257 QQNVEFRR
+257 EQYVEFRR

-275 DDSAFLSSEELAL
+275 DDSAFLSSEEQAL
-288 LNSGVSVDWLD
+288 LKNGTSVDWLD
-299 LVMQNGFTQNYQTSI
+299 LVMQNGFTQNYQASI

-338 DEMDRYGG
+338 DKMNRYGG
-346 RLNVVHKMGKD
+346 RLNVVHKMGQN
-357 LEVGASMHINYRS
+357 LEVGASLHVNYRN

-375 SGAYHYARTY
+375 SGAYHYARSY

-390 PYNEDGSI
+390 PYNDDGSI
-398 NRLPLYGSSSTSVN
+398 NRLPLFGSASTSVN
-412 LLVDQDKDNYLNETK
+412 LLVDQDKDNYLNESKT
-427 AYRVFGTGY
+427 YRLFGTGY
-436 LSWNIID
+436 LSWNIVK

-454 LQSTTTGLFQGVNSS
+454 LQSSTAGLFQGVNSS

-483 ETHNNGYTWENV
+483 ETHNNGYTWENI
-495 LTYSN
+495 LTYSK
-500 DFGVHHLTAMAG
+500 DFDIHHITAMAG
-512 HSMSK
+512 HSMTK
-517 SHYES
+517 NHYES

-533 AVQYHNLTSAQA
+533 AAQYHNLTSAQA
-545 DKNISSSLTE
+545 DKNIASSLTE

-561 FGRVYYKLMDR
+561 FGRIYYKLMDK

-580 TDGSS
+580 ADGSS

-600 AAWRVKDES
+600 AAWRIKDES
-609 FLKSV
+609 FLKNA
-614 DAVSDL
+614 DAVSDM

-651 GTAAYGYRPYNLAN
+651 GQAAYGYRPYNLAN
-665 KDLKWE
+665 KELKWE
-671 KTRVLN
+671 QTKVLN
-677 FGVDYGMLNNRL
+677 FGVDYGMFNNRL
-689 YATIDVYK
+689 YATIDLYK

-731 VTLSGVIFDKTDFKW
+731 VTLNGVIFDKPDFKW
-746 NADLTLGHNK
+746 NAELTLGHNK

-772 WFIGQPTKVYYDYEK
+772 WFIGQPTRVFYDYEK
-787 IGIWQTSE
+787 IGIWQTNE
-795 AALAEKYG
+795 ATEAGKYG
-803 QQPGDIKVKDQDGD
+803 QEPGDIKVKDQNGD
-817 GKITPD
+817 GKITPED
-823 KDRVILGQ
+823 DRVILGQ

-840 NNKLQYKEWELDVFL
+840 NNKFQYKQWELDVFL

-868 LGFLPSGW
+868 LGFIPSGW

-885 TPENPTNDMPRPNFN
+885 TPENATDDMPRPNFN

-922 DITLAYNVPLKLIS
+922 DVTLAYNVPLKWIS
-936 KAGLSRLRIYGTMK
+936 KIGLSRLRVYGTMK
-950 NFFTFTGVKDYDPE
+950 NFFTFTSVEDYDPE

-971 PITKELIFGV
+971 PITKELVFGV
-981 NVAF
+981 NIAF

>member
-1 MKQNKK
+1 MKQNSK
-7 RLSFVLA
+7 RLSFIMA
-14 LSMLWIVTFAQK
+14 FSMLWLISFAQK

-38 PLIGVVVSAGGSNGT
+38 PLIGVSISAGGGNGT
-53 VTDAGGNY
+53 VTDVDGNF
-61 SLKNVSASTI
+61 SLRNVSNATI
-71 LKFSYL
+71 LKFSYV
-77 GYNTQEHK
+77 GYDTQELK
-85 IGSQSVLNIVMQ
+85 VGNQSVINVTME

-107 VVGYGA
+107 VVGYGV

-118 LSGSISQLKAKDI
+118 LSGSISQLKQKDI

-219 NGVIMITTKKGKEG
+219 NGVIIITTKKGKEG

-252 DIMNA
+252 AVMNA
-257 QQNVEFRR
+257 EQNVAFQR
-265 EALRAVNNYT
+265 EALIAADSYT
-275 DDSAFLSSEELAL
+275 DDSQFLTSEMQELL
-288 LNSGVSVDWLD
+288 DRGVSVDWLD
-299 LVMQNGFTQNYQTSI
+299 MVMQSGFTQNYQVNI

-338 DEMDRYGG
+338 DKMNRYGG
-346 RLNVVHKMGKD
+346 RLYVTHHLGKS
-357 LEVGASMHINYRS
+357 LEVGASMHINYRD

-390 PYNEDGSI
+390 PYNDDGTI
-398 NRLPLYGSSSTSVN
+398 NRLPLFGSSSTSVN
-412 LLVDQDKDNYLNETK
+412 LLVDQNKDNYLSETK
-427 AYRVFGTGY
+427 AYRFFGTGY
-436 LSWNIID
+436 LSWNIVK

-454 LQSTTTGLFQGVNSS
+454 LQSTTQGLHEGINSS
-469 YSQSNSGRAYASKT
+469 FSQGNSNRAYASKT
-483 ETHNNGYTWENV
+483 ETHNNGYTWENI

-500 DFGVHHLTAMAG
+500 DFGIHHLTAMLG

-517 SHYES
+517 SHYEN

-527 KGFAFD
+527 KGFAID
-533 AVQYHNLTSAQA
+533 AMQYHNLTSAEA

-555 SSMLSF
+555 SSMISY
-561 FGRVYYKLMDR
+561 FGRIFYKLMDR

-580 TDGSS
+580 ADGSS

-600 AAWRVKDES
+600 AAWRVKEES
-609 FLKSV
+609 FLKNL

-639 TGGLSGTYYDFN
+639 TGGLSQTFYDWN
-651 GTAAYGYRPYNLAN
+651 GVAAYGYRPYGLAN
-665 KDLKWE
+665 KELKWE
-671 KTRVLN
+671 KTKVLN
-677 FGVDYGMLNNRL
+677 FGIDYGMFNNRL
-689 YATIDVYK
+689 YASIDLYK
-697 TWTSDLLLPMIIP
+697 TWTSDLLLPMLLP
-710 GHTGFTEVISNVGKT
+710 GHTGFDQVISNIGKT
-725 ETRGID
+725 ETKGID
-731 VTLSGVIFDKTDFKW
+731 VTISGVIFDKQDFKW
-746 NADLTLGHNK
+746 NADLTLGHTK

-764 DQDDEANG
+764 DQDDELNG
-772 WFIGQPTKVYYDYEK
+772 WFIGQPTQVYYDYNK
-787 IGIWQTSE
+787 IGIWQSNEETE
-795 AALAEKYG
+795 AAKYG
-803 QQPGDIKVKDQDGD
+803 QKPGDIKVEDVNNDGQ
-817 GKITPD
+817 ITPEE
-823 KDRVILGQ
+823 DRMIIGQ
-831 QTPKLTLGF
+831 RTPKLTLGF
-840 NNKLQYKEWELDVFL
+840 NNRFQYKDWTLDVFL
-855 YGRFGHMIRNSNK
+855 YGRFGHTVVNNFKRGFIR
-868 LGFLPSGW
+868 SGW
-876 QNQAVYDYW
+876 QNQSVYDYW
-885 TPENPTNDMPRPNFN
+885 TPTNPTNDMPRP
-900 RDQNMLYFSTL
+900 LYGDNNPLYASTL
-911 GYEKGDFVKIK
+911 GYENGDFVKIK
-922 DITLAYNVPLKLIS
+922 DVTLAYNVPLKWIS
-936 KAGLSRLRIYGTMK
+936 KIGLTRLRVYGSMK
-950 NFFTFTGVKDYDPE
+950 NFFTFSGVSDYDPE
-964 GSGSIYY
+964 GQGSIYY
-971 PITKELIFGV
+971 PMTKEMVFGV

>member
-1 MKQNKK
+1 MKQNSK
-7 RLSFVLA
+7 RLSFIMA
-14 LSMLWIVTFAQK
+14 FSMLWLISFAQK

-38 PLIGVVVSAGGSNGT
+38 PLIGVSISAGGGNGT
-53 VTDAGGNY
+53 VTDVDGNF
-61 SLKNVSASTI
+61 SLRNVSNATI
-71 LKFSYL
+71 LKFSYV
-77 GYNTQEHK
+77 GYDTQELK
-85 IGSQSVLNIVMQ
+85 VGNQSVINVTME

-107 VVGYGA
+107 VVGYGV

-118 LSGSISQLKAKDI
+118 LSGSISQLKQKDI

-219 NGVIMITTKKGKEG
+219 NGVIIITTKKGKEG

-252 DIMNA
+252 AVMNA
-257 QQNVEFRR
+257 EQNVAFQR
-265 EALRAVNNYT
+265 EALIAADSYT
-275 DDSAFLSSEELAL
+275 DDSQFLTSEMQELL
-288 LNSGVSVDWLD
+288 DRGVSVDWLD
-299 LVMQNGFTQNYQTSI
+299 MVMQSGFTQNYQVNI

-338 DEMDRYGG
+338 DKMNRYGG
-346 RLNVVHKMGKD
+346 RLNVTHHLGKS
-357 LEVGASMHINYRS
+357 LEVGASMHINYRD

-390 PYNEDGSI
+390 PYNDDGTI
-398 NRLPLYGSSSTSVN
+398 NRLPLFGSSSTSVN
-412 LLVDQDKDNYLNETK
+412 LLVDQNKDNYLSETK
-427 AYRVFGTGY
+427 AYRFFGTGY
-436 LSWNIID
+436 LSWNIVK

-454 LQSTTTGLFQGVNSS
+454 LQSTTQGLHEGINSS
-469 YSQSNSGRAYASKT
+469 FSQGNSNRAYASKT
-483 ETHNNGYTWENV
+483 ETHNNGYTWENI

-500 DFGVHHLTAMAG
+500 DFGIHHLTAMLG

-517 SHYES
+517 SHYEN

-527 KGFAFD
+527 KGFAID
-533 AVQYHNLTSAQA
+533 AMQYHNLTSAEA

-555 SSMLSF
+555 SSMISY
-561 FGRVYYKLMDR
+561 FGRIFYKLMDR

-580 TDGSS
+580 ADGSS

-600 AAWRVKDES
+600 AAWRVKEES
-609 FLKSV
+609 FLKNL

-639 TGGLSGTYYDFN
+639 TGGLSQTFYDWN
-651 GTAAYGYRPYNLAN
+651 GVAAYGYRPYGLAN
-665 KDLKWE
+665 KELKWE
-671 KTRVLN
+671 KTKVLN
-677 FGVDYGMLNNRL
+677 FGIDYGMFNNRL
-689 YATIDVYK
+689 YASIDLYK
-697 TWTSDLLLPMIIP
+697 TWTSDLLLPMLLP
-710 GHTGFTEVISNVGKT
+710 GHTGFDQVISNIGKT
-725 ETRGID
+725 ETKGID
-731 VTLSGVIFDKTDFKW
+731 VTISGVIFDKQDFKW
-746 NADLTLGHNK
+746 NADLTLGHTK

-764 DQDDEANG
+764 DQDDELNG
-772 WFIGQPTKVYYDYEK
+772 WFIGQPTQVYYDYNK
-787 IGIWQTSE
+787 IGIWQSNEETE
-795 AALAEKYG
+795 AAKYG
-803 QQPGDIKVKDQDGD
+803 QKPGDIKVEDVNNDGQ
-817 GKITPD
+817 ITPEE
-823 KDRVILGQ
+823 DRMIIGQ
-831 QTPKLTLGF
+831 RTPKLTLGF
-840 NNKLQYKEWELDVFL
+840 NNRFQYKDWTLDVFL
-855 YGRFGHMIRNSNK
+855 YGRFGHTVVNNFKRGFIR
-868 LGFLPSGW
+868 SGW
-876 QNQAVYDYW
+876 QNQSVYDYW
-885 TPENPTNDMPRPNFN
+885 TPTNPTNDMPRP
-900 RDQNMLYFSTL
+900 LYGDNNPLYASTL
-911 GYEKGDFVKIK
+911 GYENGDFVKIK
-922 DITLAYNVPLKLIS
+922 DVTLAYNVPLKWIS
-936 KAGLSRLRIYGTMK
+936 KIGLTRLRVYGSMK
-950 NFFTFTGVKDYDPE
+950 NFFTFSGVSDYDPE
-964 GSGSIYY
+964 GQGSIYY
-971 PITKELIFGV
+971 PMTKEMVFGV